1 LLTTDTGDEPLDIEH
16 LREVL
21 ESRGYQMM
29 QARMAVAYNATVD
42 ALIHCEDPHQT
53 CRLQGKVAGLELA
66 MSQIPQIILKELKE
80 LKAKRT

>member
-21 ESRGYQMM
+21 ESRGYQLIHERL
-29 QARMAVAYNATVD
+29 AAAYTSAVD
-42 ALIHCEDPHQT
+42 ALIHCDRRNDT
-53 CRLQGKVAGLELA
+53 RYLQGKVAGIELA
-66 MSQIPQIILKELKE
+66 MSGIPKIILDE